1 MRSIRPVL
9 CLLIL
14 VASGFGAEIKVK
26 VVDQQSAAVSGAEVI
41 LLRSGNT
48 RPVAIRN
55 TFPDGTAILTLAP
68 GSEYQLRVLA
78 PGFAPEELSV
88 PASTSSLTVKLHVA
102 STTETV
108 VVTATRTPVPEQ
120 EAGASVSVLNRD
132 ELLLTQPVA
141 AADALRFLPGAIVET
156 AGQRGGLASL
166 FVRGG
171 DSRDNKVIIDG
182 VPANEPG
189 GTFDFGVVPL
199 QQVERL
205 ELLRGTQSTLY
216 GSDAM
221 TSVVQVWT
229 RTGSTHVPQLDL
241 GADGGNFATAHG
253 FASLSGARGRF
264 DYNLFGEQFNTNG
277 QGINNGYSNSSEGG
291 NVGLSVT
298 EHIAL
303 RMRARHFNSSS
314 GVPNAWKFNGTP
326 LLPPDKD
333 QHGGYN
339 SLLGSAEL
347 LISSGSRWQHR
358 FTGFGYNSSR
368 LNVDNV
374 ADRGCDP
381 NTFNFLDCYFR
392 DTAKVNRA
400 GLTYQGDFTLFTWAQ
415 TTFGYDFED
424 ENGTVKVAFLSS
436 DFSGSP
442 FIARQLTHGLR
453 LNHAGFIQQRIS
465 RGRLS
470 VVGGARF
477 VHNDSFGYR
486 TVPRIAAT
494 FLLLRGNG
502 RLSGTRIRG
511 SYGTGIKEPTFEQSF
526 GISGI
531 FPTRPNPA
539 LKPEENRSVE
549 AGLEQ
554 SFANGRYSVSGT
566 YYHNDF
572 RDQIQFTSDPVTF
585 IGQYININRS
595 LAHGAEAEFDARVTN
610 HLRVTSA
617 YFYTSTRIERAP
629 LCTPETFCT
638 PIFFA
643 GRPLLRRPKHAGNLL
658 VRYIG
663 RRWGADLAGSFVGR
677 RPDSD
682 FLGFDIDHAAG
693 YGRLDLGGWYAVSSR
708 VTAYANV
715 GNVLNKHYEEVVGYP
730 ALGFNFRAGLRFRI
744 GGE

>member
-1 MRSIRPVL
+1 MRKPIRRRILLASQETGANCYSQPLSREKEECMRSIRPVL

-55 TFPDGTAILTLAP
+55 TFADGTAILTLAP

-253 FASLSGARGRF
+253 YAALSGARGRF

-277 QGINNGYSNSSEGG
+277 QGPNDQYSNSSQGA
-291 NVGLSVT
+291 NLGLMLAPRVRFR
-298 EHIAL
+298 L
-303 RMRARHFNSSS
+303 RARHLNSRTGIQSF
-314 GVPNAWKFNGTP
+314 WDFNGQP
-326 LLPPDKD
+326 LLPPDMDEKARQND
-333 QHGGYN
+333 FL
-339 SLLGSAEL
+339 SSAE
-347 LISSGSRWQHR
+347 ITVNGTRWQHT
-358 FTGFGYNSSR
+358 FTGFEYHHQ
-368 LNVDNV
+368 LANVDQIMEPGRVSPSFGNIDFPFHSV
-374 ADRGCDP
+374 SDI
-381 NTFNFLDCYFR
+381 
-392 DTAKVNRA
+392 NRA
-400 GLTYQGDFTLFTWAQ
+400 GFEYQGQYWERNWARLIV
-415 TTFGYDFED
+415 GYRFED
-424 ENGTVKVAFLSS
+424 ENGFVGDLFSPPLS
-436 DFSGSP
+436 
-442 FIARQLTHGLR
+442 HGLR
-453 LNHAGFIQQRIS
+453 LNHDVYAQQLLT
-465 RGRLS
+465 RGRASL
-470 VVGGARF
+470 VAGLRF
-477 VHNDSFGYR
+477 THNGSFR
-486 TVPRIAAT
+486 NAVVPRIAPSL
-494 FLLLRGNG
+494 LLLRGG
-502 RLSGTRIRG
+502 SIFSGTRLLG
-511 SYGTGIKEPTFEQSF
+511 
-526 GISGI
+526 
-531 FPTRPNPA
+531 
-539 LKPEENRSVE
+539 
-549 AGLEQ
+549 
-554 SFANGRYSVSGT
+554 SFAT
-566 YYHNDF
+566 
-572 RDQIQFTSDPVTF
+572 
-585 IGQYININRS
+585 
-595 LAHGAEAEFDARVTN
+595 
-610 HLRVTSA
+610 
-617 YFYTSTRIERAP
+617 
-629 LCTPETFCT
+629 
-638 PIFFA
+638 
-643 GRPLLRRPKHAGNLL
+643 
-658 VRYIG
+658 
-663 RRWGADLAGSFVGR
+663 
-677 RPDSD
+677 
-682 FLGFDIDHAAG
+682 
-693 YGRLDLGGWYAVSSR
+693 
-708 VTAYANV
+708 
-715 GNVLNKHYEEVVGYP
+715 
-730 ALGFNFRAGLRFRI
+730 
-744 GGE
+744 